1 MKSKKGKDFSYRDLQ
16 KVYTIILYEKST
28 AEFKTCNEI
37 FVHHASTVCDS
48 GLELNFLQEF
58 YLIALDVF
66 AKSEYA
72 KVKKPND
79 RLNAWLSIFC
89 TENTEDAIRLCEIYP
104 WLSEAYKEM
113 AGFAANPEEL
123 IGMFSEML
131 HELDRNTTRYMVD
144 DMREKIEKQGKTIVE
159 QQGTIAELQGSVT
172 ELQRLVAEQRAE
184 IKRLMKK

>member
-1 MKSKKGKDFSYRDLQ
+1 
-16 KVYTIILYEKST
+16 IILYEKST

-79 RLNAWLSIFC
+79 RLNAWLSFFC

-113 AGFAANPEEL
+113 AKFAANPEEL

-144 DMREKIEKQGKTIVE
+144 DMREKIEKLQGTVTE
-159 QQGTIAELQGSVT
+159 QQEAMAEKDESIAELQK
-172 ELQRLVAEQRAE
+172 LVAEQKAE
-184 IKRLMKK
+184 INRLLGEQTHS

>member
-1 MKSKKGKDFSYRDLQ
+1 MTL
-16 KVYTIILYEKST
+16 T
-28 AEFKTCNEI
+28 
-37 FVHHASTVCDS
+37 
-48 GLELNFLQEF
+48 EF

-72 KVKKPND
+72 KVKKPKD
-79 RLNAWLSIFC
+79 RLNGWLSFFC

-144 DMREKIEKQGKTIVE
+144 DMREKIEKQQEALAEKDE
-159 QQGTIAELQGSVT
+159 SIAELQGTVA
-172 ELQRLVAEQRAE
+172 ELQELIAEQKAE
-184 IKRLMKK
+184 INRLLENHNNA